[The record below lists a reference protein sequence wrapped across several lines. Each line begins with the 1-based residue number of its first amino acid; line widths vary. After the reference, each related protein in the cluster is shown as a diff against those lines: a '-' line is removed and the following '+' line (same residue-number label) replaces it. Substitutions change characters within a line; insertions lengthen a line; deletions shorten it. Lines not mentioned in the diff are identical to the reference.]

1 MVRLWAHA
9 AGVAGK
15 TLQERWERWES
26 VGTSEGAE
34 RRHETDN
41 RHRAGRSRSDEVRGV
56 RTERGKRDASTTGGS
71 LKGALAPSLHTNQ
84 QGVTT
89 KGRRACQGAAAALV
103 ACARASLPPG
113 ECSAAPPHRNRHS
126 GLSCGAAKSEDEP

>member
-1 MVRLWAHA
+1 MVRCGGGAHMAVRALKGMMVRLWAHA

-41 RHRAGRSRSDEVRGV
+41 VREAG
-56 RTERGKRDASTTGGS
+56 GG
-71 LKGALAPSLHTNQ
+71 GWF
-84 QGVTT
+84 
-89 KGRRACQGAAAALV
+89 
-103 ACARASLPPG
+103 
-113 ECSAAPPHRNRHS
+113 
-126 GLSCGAAKSEDEP
+126 